1 MPQTSRKQVQEKQ
14 VAFHLDLEGGQA
26 SSQTLDN
33 ILIPRG
39 KSAWR
44 MGTRQFPKAL
54 LRAVGRPGF
63 TGCCEK
69 RSMFSPSKMGLASRK
84 KPDCSSPLLVA
95 VALRPPVRR
104 VGTAAGEPGAEDPT
118 LVG

>member
-1 MPQTSRKQVQEKQ
+1 MPQAPKKHPKNTGCFPSGFR
-14 VAFHLDLEGGQA
+14 GGQA
-26 SSQTLDN
+26 RPEMLDR
-33 ILIPRG
+33 ILVPGG

-104 VGTAAGEPGAEDPT
+104 VGTAAGEPGAEDPA